1 MSHTAAQLAE
11 EVRGEVLGDGSTPL
25 TGLAPAAAARAG
37 DLTFAEQES
46 YLATAEQSEASAILV
61 PEGITASAKVLIR
74 VANPRIAMARLL
86 PIFFPPE
93 QFEPGI
99 HPSAEI
105 AATAE
110 VDASAHIGAGCV
122 VRDGANI
129 GPRSVLMAGNHV
141 GLGVTIGEDC
151 CLHPNVVV
159 YQRSEIGNRVT
170 IHAGSAIGSDGYG
183 YVLDEGAH
191 RKILQVGN
199 VIIHD
204 DVEIGANAAID
215 RGALGSTVIG
225 TGTKIDNL
233 VHIAHNVVIGRHCII
248 TGQVGFGGSTK
259 LGDYVV
265 IAAQSG
271 IADHL
276 TIGNQVTI
284 AAKTGVMR
292 DIPDGGKV
300 FGIPATPH
308 KQAKRQI
315 VATQQ
320 LPELIRRTRELEKQL
335 EELKAR
341 LPAE

>member
-25 TGLAPAAAARAG
+25 TGFAPAAAARAG

-105 AATAE
+105 TATAE

-129 GPRSVLMAGNHV
+129 GPRSVLMAGNHI
-141 GLGVTIGEDC
+141 GRGALIGEDC

-159 YQRSEIGNRVT
+159 YQRSQIGNRVT

-183 YVLDEGAH
+183 YAAPLDPPSSEPEPKSTTSSTSPTTLLSGVTASSPV
-191 RKILQVGN
+191 RSGLV
-199 VIIHD
+199 
-204 DVEIGANAAID
+204 AAPSWETTSSSP
-215 RGALGSTVIG
+215 RNPGSP
-225 TGTKIDNL
+225 
-233 VHIAHNVVIGRHCII
+233 
-248 TGQVGFGGSTK
+248 
-259 LGDYVV
+259 
-265 IAAQSG
+265 
-271 IADHL
+271 
-276 TIGNQVTI
+276 TISPSETRSPSPPRPASCATFLM
-284 AAKTGVMR
+284 AAKYLAFPPRLTNK
-292 DIPDGGKV
+292 PN
-300 FGIPATPH
+300 
-308 KQAKRQI
+308 AKS
-315 VATQQ
+315 
-320 LPELIRRTRELEKQL
+320 LP
-335 EELKAR
+335 
-341 LPAE
+341 PSNYPS